1 MGFRIQNNIAA
12 MNAQRNLGISDTAM
26 GKSLE
31 RLSSG
36 YRINSAKDDAAGLS
50 ISQGFRASIASYNV
64 ASRNVTEGNALLQV
78 AEGAMDQVGNMLTRL
93 KELATQA
100 ASANAGSNL
109 DKINAEGNQLIL
121 EIDRIANSTEYAGSK
136 LLNGTFGVSDTKTG
150 TWETTNAGAGLQS
163 VSGMQ
168 SGVTYTVSAVTNAD
182 GDGTYNFTVSA
193 TLAGGQVA
201 QTLYG
206 VAGAA
211 AGATAE
217 VSFASMGLKITLNDN
232 FTATV
237 GAGTIIASAA
247 AASDFQ
253 VGAKNSVDDRIGVTL
268 SSIKSSTLDAG
279 LVSDQMNTAAKAQA
293 LLKSVDNA
301 INRLSELRGGIG
313 AAQNRFS
320 YAAANLAT
328 TIENYTAADSVIRDV
343 DMAAEMTSFTKNQ
356 ILLQA
361 GTAMLSQAN
370 QAPQMIMSLFK

>member
-26 GKSLE
+26 SKSLE

-136 LLNGTFGVSDTKTG
+136 LLNGSFGVSDTKTG
-150 TWETTNAGAGLQS
+150 TWTLASAGLQS

-168 SGVTYTVSAVTNAD
+168 SSVTYTVSAVTNAD

>member
-1 MGFRIQNNIAA
+1 
-12 MNAQRNLGISDTAM
+12 
-26 GKSLE
+26 
-31 RLSSG
+31 
-36 YRINSAKDDAAGLS
+36 
-50 ISQGFRASIASYNV
+50 
-64 ASRNVTEGNALLQV
+64 
-78 AEGAMDQVGNMLTRL
+78 
-93 KELATQA
+93 
-100 ASANAGSNL
+100 
-109 DKINAEGNQLIL
+109 
-121 EIDRIANSTEYAGSK
+121 
-136 LLNGTFGVSDTKTG
+136 
-150 TWETTNAGAGLQS
+150 
-163 VSGMQ
+163 
-168 SGVTYTVSAVTNAD
+168 VTYTVSAVTNAD

>member
-26 GKSLE
+26 SKSLE

-109 DKINAEGNQLIL
+109 DKINAEGNQLL
-121 EIDRIANSTEYAGSK
+121 DEIDRIANSTEYAGSK
-136 LLNGTFGVSDTKTG
+136 LVDGTFGVTDTKTG
-150 TWETTNAGAGLQS
+150 SWTLSGGLQS
-163 VSGMQ
+163 VSGLQ
-168 SGVTYTVSAVTNAD
+168 SSVTYTVAAVTQAD
-182 GDGTYNFTVSA
+182 GSYNITASA
-193 TLAGGQVA
+193 TLASGQVA

-211 AGATAE
+211 AGSTAE
-217 VSFASMGLKITLNDN
+217 VSFAAMGLKITLNEN
-232 FTATV
+232 FSATV

-253 VGAKNSVDDRIGVTL
+253 VGAKNTVDDRIGVTL
-268 SSIKSSTLDAG
+268 SSINSSSLNAG
-279 LVSDQMNTAAKAQA
+279 LVADQMNTAAKAQSF
-293 LLKSVDNA
+293 LTTVDSSISKLN
-301 INRLSELRGGIG
+301 ELRGGIG
-313 AAQNRFS
+313 AAQNRFG

-328 TIENYTAADSVIRDV
+328 TIENFTAADSVIRDV
-343 DMAAEMTSFTKNQ
+343 DMASEMTSFTKNQ

>member
-12 MNAQRNLGISDTAM
+12 MNAQRNLSISDTSM
-26 GKSLE
+26 SKSLE

-136 LLNGTFGVSDTKTG
+136 LLDGSFGVSDTKTG
-150 TWETTNAGAGLQS
+150 TWTLASAGLQS

-168 SGVTYTVSAVTNAD
+168 SSVTYTVAAVTQA
-182 GDGTYNFTVSA
+182 DGTYNITASA
-193 TLAGGQVA
+193 TLASGQVS

-206 VAGAA
+206 VSGASAGS
-211 AGATAE
+211 TAE
-217 VSFASMGLKITLNDN
+217 VSFAALGLKITINEN
-232 FTATV
+232 FTATSS
-237 GAGTIIASAA
+237 GGTIIASAA

-253 VGAKNSVDDRIGVTL
+253 VGTKNTVDDRIGVTL
-268 SSIKSSTLDAG
+268 SSIKANSLDAG
-279 LVSDQMNTAAKAQA
+279 LVADQMTTAAKAQTF
-293 LLKSVDNA
+293 LTSIDNA
-301 INRLSELRGGIG
+301 ISKLSEYRGSIG
-313 AAQNRFS
+313 AAQNRFA
-320 YAAANLAT
+320 YAGANLAT
-328 TIENYTAADSVIRDV
+328 TIENFSAADSVIRDV
-343 DMAAEMTSFTKNQ
+343 DMAAEMTRFTKNQ

-370 QAPQMIMSLFK
+370 QAPQMVLSLFK

>member
-26 GKSLE
+26 SKSLE

-279 LVSDQMNTAAKAQA
+279 
-293 LLKSVDNA
+293 
-301 INRLSELRGGIG
+301 
-313 AAQNRFS
+313 
-320 YAAANLAT
+320 
-328 TIENYTAADSVIRDV
+328 
-343 DMAAEMTSFTKNQ
+343 
-356 ILLQA
+356 
-361 GTAMLSQAN
+361 
-370 QAPQMIMSLFK
+370 

>member
-136 LLNGTFGVSDTKTG
+136 LLNGSFGVSDTKTG
-150 TWETTNAGAGLQS
+150 TWTLASAGLQS

-168 SGVTYTVSAVTNAD
+168 SSVTYTVSAVTNAA

-211 AGATAE
+211 AGSTAE
-217 VSFASMGLKITLNDN
+217 VSFASMGLKITLNEN
-232 FTATV
+232 FTATA

-253 VGAKNSVDDRIGVTL
+253 VGSKNTIDDRIGVTL
-268 SSIKSSTLDAG
+268 SSINSGSLNAG
-279 LVSDQMNTAAKAQA
+279 LVSDQMNTAAKAQSF
-293 LLKSVDNA
+293 LTTVDSA
-301 INRLSELRGGIG
+301 ISQLNTLRGGIG
-313 AAQNRFS
+313 AAQNRFG
-320 YAAANLAT
+320 YASANLAT
-328 TIENYTAADSVIRDV
+328 TIENFTAADSVIRDV
-343 DMAAEMTSFTKNQ
+343 DMASEMTSFTKNQ

-370 QAPQMIMSLFK
+370 QAPQMVLSLFK

>member
-26 GKSLE
+26 SKSLE

-121 EIDRIANSTEYAGSK
+121 EIDRIANNTEYAGSK
-136 LLNGTFGVSDTKTG
+136 LLDGSFGVSQDKTQG
-150 TWETTNAGAGLQS
+150 TWTLASAGLQS
-163 VSGMQ
+163 VSGLQ
-168 SGVTYTVSAVTNAD
+168 SSVTYTVAAVTQAD
-182 GDGTYNFTVSA
+182 GSYNITASA
-193 TLAGGQVA
+193 TLASGQVA

-211 AGATAE
+211 AGSTAE
-217 VSFASMGLKITLNDN
+217 VSFAAMGLKITLNEN
-232 FTATV
+232 FSATV

-253 VGAKNSVDDRIGVTL
+253 VGAKNTVDDRIGVTL
-268 SSIKSSTLDAG
+268 SSINSSSLNAG
-279 LVSDQMNTAAKAQA
+279 LVADQMNTAAKAQSF
-293 LLKSVDNA
+293 LTTVDSSISKLN
-301 INRLSELRGGIG
+301 ELRGGIG
-313 AAQNRFS
+313 AAQNRFG

-328 TIENYTAADSVIRDV
+328 TIENFSAADSVIRDV
-343 DMAAEMTSFTKNQ
+343 DMAAEMTTFTKNQ

-370 QAPQMIMSLFK
+370 QAPQMIMSLFKS

>member
-12 MNAQRNLGISDTAM
+12 MNAQRNLNISDTAM
-26 GKSLE
+26 SKSLE

-136 LLNGTFGVSDTKTG
+136 LLDGSFGVSDTKTG
-150 TWETTNAGAGLQS
+150 TWTLASAGLQS

-168 SGVTYTVSAVTNAD
+168 SSVTYTVAAVTQAD
-182 GDGTYNFTVSA
+182 GSYNITASA
-193 TLAGGQVA
+193 TLASGQVS

-206 VAGAA
+206 VSGASAGS
-211 AGATAE
+211 TAE
-217 VSFASMGLKITLNDN
+217 VSFAALGLKITINEN
-232 FTATV
+232 FTATSS
-237 GAGTIIASAA
+237 GGTIIASAA

-253 VGAKNSVDDRIGVTL
+253 VGTKNTVDDRIGVTL
-268 SSIKSSTLDAG
+268 SSIKANSLDAG
-279 LVSDQMNTAAKAQA
+279 LVADQMTTAAKAQA
-293 LLKSVDNA
+293 FLTTVDAA
-301 INRLSELRGGIG
+301 ISKLNEYRGNIG
-313 AAQNRFS
+313 AAQNRFA
-320 YAAANLAT
+320 YAGANLAT
-328 TIENYTAADSVIRDV
+328 TIENFSAADSVIRDV
-343 DMAAEMTSFTKNQ
+343 DMAAEMTRFTKNQ

-370 QAPQMIMSLFK
+370 QAPQMVLSLFK

>member
-26 GKSLE
+26 SKSLE

-136 LLNGTFGVSDTKTG
+136 LLNGSFGVSDTKTG
-150 TWETTNAGAGLQS
+150 TWTLASAGLQS

-168 SGVTYTVSAVTNAD
+168 SSVTYTVSAVTNAA

>member
-12 MNAQRNLGISDTAM
+12 MNAQRNLNISDM
-26 GKSLE
+26 SMSKSLE

-64 ASRNVTEGNALLQV
+64 ASRNVTEGNSLLQV

-109 DKINAEGNQLIL
+109 DKINAEGNQLL
-121 EIDRIANSTEYAGSK
+121 DEINRIANSTEYAGTL
-136 LLNGTFGVSDTKTG
+136 LLNGSFGVTDTKTG
-150 TWETTNAGAGLQS
+150 TWTLSGGLQS

-168 SGVTYTVSAVTNAD
+168 QNVTYTVAAVTNAA

-193 TLAGGQVA
+193 TLASGRVT

-206 VAGAA
+206 VSGAST
-211 AGATAE
+211 GSTAE
-217 VSFASMGLKITLNDN
+217 VSFAALGLKIVLNDS
-232 FTATV
+232 FTATA
-237 GAGTIIASAA
+237 GAGTIIASNTAA
-247 AASDFQ
+247 ADFQ
-253 VGAKNSVDDRIGVTL
+253 VGMRDTSDDRIGVTL
-268 SSIKSSTLDAG
+268 ASIKAADLDAN
-279 LVSDQMNTAAKAQA
+279 LVKNKLTTAANAQA
-293 LLKSVDNA
+293 FLATVDDA
-301 INRLSELRGGIG
+301 ISKLNELRGDIG
-313 AAQNRFS
+313 AAQNRLS

-328 TIENYTAADSVIRDV
+328 TLENYSAADSVIRDV
-343 DMAAEMTSFTKNQ
+343 DMAAEMTKFSKNQ

-370 QAPQMIMSLFK
+370 QSPQMVLSLFK